1 MNKSDYND
9 ASSARRM
16 CEAALE
22 DINSMLSALPEEGS
36 LPSWWTNKLAVS
48 TAYLNSLRDYL
59 VYSDTSEESEEEDE
73 EGEDDDQDAINL
85 SSYNIQLASYKTK
98 HFDICPQ
105 AAALYSQLSKSLS
118 EDKQSALTQSA
129 MLHDMLFYLEKQ
141 IIQENYASDSEV
153 KVAEDLV
160 NNILLLADSMG
171 NRSQHS
177 YLKDIHLA
185 KIKEYNKAEE
195 EDEDMLPPSYKQFG
209 S

>member
-9 ASSARRM
+9 AASAKRT
-16 CEAALE
+16 CNQAVE
-22 DINSMLSALPEEGS
+22 DITNILDALPEEGM

-59 VYSDTSEESEEEDE
+59 VYSDVSEEEA
-73 EGEDDDQDAINL
+73 EDDEDMEL
-85 SSYNIQLASYKTK
+85 SGTNVQLDNYKTK

-105 AAALYSQLSKSLS
+105 AAALYASLAKTIS
-118 EDKQSALTQSA
+118 DDKKAALTQSA

-141 IIQENYASDSEV
+141 IIDEGYASDSEV

-160 NNILLLADSMG
+160 NNILLLADSIG
-171 NRSQHS
+171 NRSQHG
-177 YLKDIHLA
+177 YLKEVHLA
-185 KIKEYNKAEE
+185 KIKELNAAED
-195 EDEDMLPPSYKQFG
+195 EDEDMLPPSYKKVG

>member
-9 ASSARRM
+9 ASSAKRM
-16 CEAALE
+16 CSAGIE
-22 DINSMLSALPEEGS
+22 DLTNILDALPEEGS

-59 VYSDTSEESEEEDE
+59 LYSSKDEDIEDDDDEEEEDDTE
-73 EGEDDDQDAINL
+73 EL
-85 SSYNIQLASYKTK
+85 SSIKVGSYTTK

-105 AAALYSQLSKSLS
+105 AARLYASLSKTIT
-118 EDKQSALTQSA
+118 EDKQQVATQSA

-141 IIQENYASDSEV
+141 IIEEEYASDSEV

-171 NRSQHS
+171 NRPEHS
-177 YLKDIHLA
+177 YLKDVHLA
-185 KIKEYNKAEE
+185 KIKEYNKANVPDEE
-195 EDEDMLPPSYKQFG
+195 MLPPSYKQVG
-209 S
+209 I

>member
-9 ASSARRM
+9 ASSAKRM
-16 CEAALE
+16 CSAGIE
-22 DINSMLSALPEEGS
+22 DLANILDALPEEGS

-59 VYSDTSEESEEEDE
+59 LYSSKEEEEEDDDE
-73 EGEDDDQDAINL
+73 EKGDEEEL
-85 SSYNIQLASYKTK
+85 SSIKIGSYTTK

-105 AAALYSQLSKSLS
+105 ASRLYSSLSKTLT
-118 EDKQSALTQSA
+118 EDKQQVATQSA

-141 IIQENYASDSEV
+141 IIDEEYASDSEV

-171 NRSQHS
+171 NRPEHS
-177 YLKDIHLA
+177 YLKNVHLA
-185 KIKEYNKAEE
+185 KIKEYNKANVPDEE
-195 EDEDMLPPSYKQFG
+195 MLPPSYKQVG
-209 S
+209 I